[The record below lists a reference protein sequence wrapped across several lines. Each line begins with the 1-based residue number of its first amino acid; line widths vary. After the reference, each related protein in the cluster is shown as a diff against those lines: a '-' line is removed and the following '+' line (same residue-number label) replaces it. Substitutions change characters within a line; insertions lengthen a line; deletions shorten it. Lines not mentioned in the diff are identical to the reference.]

1 MEKSENAVKDKPVL
15 LHLAPES
22 VSSLKVNEK
31 SKRANLFG
39 TATLTI
45 DCRFQRKITNAE
57 FR

>member
-15 LHLAPES
+15 LHWAPES

-39 TATLTI
+39 HRNPYHRLPVPKKNHE
-45 DCRFQRKITNAE
+45 R
-57 FR
+57 